1 MARVPREAKKGV
13 VRASHRSPG
22 SLPACAMV
30 GRRCGVPCA
39 VCGRPATC
47 PWAGAATPTASPGQ
61 GAAAE
66 AVRRNAMGAGGR
78 LGRVSSRDQSGRA
91 HDAGAT
97 DRRGAGVHRKPYLS
111 IGTYG
116 PYPERLRQQF
126 SGMIWRFRTGGQWR
140 EMPAEFGAWPT
151 VHNRFRQ
158 WRDAGVLE
166 ALLEGLIAEA
176 AEGGEVDLSLVSEGS
191 TTARAHHDA
200 AGMHLAPEVLAA
212 LEKAAGEEE
221 KDRSKG
227 AARRD
232 RTGTTATA
240 TPPGK
245 SDAASGQNPAE
256 GRPAWAVARRADQ
269 QGPPRRRPQGPPA
282 RAHPDRPPTGGVRHS
297 SATAHQRSRAR
308 RSSSH
313 RPVRQHAGSQAAAI
327 SRTRCRRALSGST
340 TVRISKA
347 IPAPPDRFDITS
359 P

>member
-47 PWAGAATPTASPGQ
+47 SWAGAATPTASPGQ

-158 WRDAGVLE
+158 WRDAGVFE

-176 AEGGEVDLSLVSEGS
+176 AEGGARWTCPWSAWTPPLPAP
-191 TTARAHHDA
+191 TTTPPGCTWHPRFSPPWRRLPARRKRT
-200 AGMHLAPEVLAA
+200 GQR
-212 LEKAAGEEE
+212 G
-221 KDRSKG
+221 G

-232 RTGTTATA
+232 RTGRTATA

-245 SDAASGQNPAE
+245 SDAASG
-256 GRPAWAVARRADQ
+256 AD
-269 QGPPRRRPQGPPA
+269 
-282 RAHPDRPPTGGVRHS
+282 TE
-297 SATAHQRSRAR
+297 
-308 RSSSH
+308 
-313 RPVRQHAGSQAAAI
+313 
-327 SRTRCRRALSGST
+327 SG
-340 TVRISKA
+340 
-347 IPAPPDRFDITS
+347 
-359 P
+359 